1 MKETTTG
8 SSGLGAHRAQVFPAR
23 LRERWIRM
31 RERLREEGDRQR
43 GIVGRAG
50 CQTTGLYKDKSFFPW
65 KKKGK
70 KCCLEAVILGDAWKS
85 VECCADATFEQ

>member
-1 MKETTTG
+1 
-8 SSGLGAHRAQVFPAR
+8 
-23 LRERWIRM
+23 M

-70 KCCLEAVILGDAWKS
+70 KCCLEAVIFGDAWKS